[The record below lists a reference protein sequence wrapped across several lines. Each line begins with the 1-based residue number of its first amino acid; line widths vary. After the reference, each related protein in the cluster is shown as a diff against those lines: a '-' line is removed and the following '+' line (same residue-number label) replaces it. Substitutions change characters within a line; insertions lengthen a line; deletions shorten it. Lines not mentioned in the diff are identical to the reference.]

1 MKKQSLHVILAAV
14 ALFAVLFSSCGK
26 KMDPLTK
33 NLFSVNPSPLE
44 LVGTKVPVTIDG
56 RIPQGWF
63 DKNAVVTITPV
74 LVHMG
79 GETLG
84 TPYTYQGE
92 NVMGNGIA
100 INQKSGGNITMRSS
114 FDYVPEMKQSEL
126 FLRFQ
131 VSKKG
136 KEVKGFP
143 DLKIADGVMATAAL
157 ASAKTTTPSF
167 APDAFQRIIK
177 ETHDADIMFLIQR
190 AELRSSELNSTNLK
204 AWKDLVK
211 EADENDRK
219 NIDVEIAAY
228 ASPDGGYKLNE
239 KLAEQREKNTNQYL
253 SKEFK
258 KQNIDTDINA
268 KYTAQDWEG
277 FQKLV
282 QASSLQDK
290 DLVLRV
296 LSMYSDP
303 VDREREIKNISAVY
317 SDLAETIL
325 PKLRRSRL
333 IANVEIIG
341 KTDQELKDAV
351 NAGTSGMKEL
361 SLEELLYA
369 ATLDGTS
376 KEKIYTQITQ
386 QYPNDYRGW
395 NNLGALQFQA
405 GDLAKAA
412 QNFNKAKSL
421 LSSAAEANSNL
432 GLLAIN
438 DGDLSKAEQLLGSAS
453 GAASL
458 NEALGLLYIKK
469 GEYGKA
475 VQAFGDAKTNNAAL
489 AQLLNKDYSKAQ
501 RTLDAVANKDANAYY
516 IAAVVAARSNN
527 TSGVVSNLKEAMKQ
541 GISLSDIS
549 LDGEFAKFLSNQEV
563 MRMLTSR

>member
-14 ALFAVLFSSCGK
+14 TLFAVLFSSCGK

-63 DKNAVVTITPV
+63 DKNAVVTVTPV

-79 GETLG
+79 GEALG

-143 DLKIADGVMATAAL
+143 DLKVADGVMATAAL

-190 AELRSSELNSTNLK
+190 AELRSSELNSSNLS

-219 NIDVEIAAY
+219 NIDVEISAY

-303 VDREREIKNISAVY
+303 VDREREIKNISAIY

-351 NAGTSGMKEL
+351 NAGTSSMKEL

-369 ATLDGTS
+369 ATLEGTS

-405 GDLAKAA
+405 GDLAKAT
-412 QNFNKAKSL
+412 QNFNKAKGL

-469 GEYGKA
+469 GEYSKA

-527 TSGVVSNLKEAMKQ
+527 TSGVVSNLKEAMKN